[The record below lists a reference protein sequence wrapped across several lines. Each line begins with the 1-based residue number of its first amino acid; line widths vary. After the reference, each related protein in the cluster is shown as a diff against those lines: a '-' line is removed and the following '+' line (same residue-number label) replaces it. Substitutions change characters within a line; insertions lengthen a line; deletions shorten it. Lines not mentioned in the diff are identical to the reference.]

1 MKPLLAIGM
10 VTALVALSGCSNKG
24 ADSDGDGKVSAAEA
38 QAELAQD
45 GAMAMQPGLW
55 EVKISFNSIDAP
67 KLPAEVKDQMLKAMG
82 DGMSV
87 QSCLTKEQ
95 AENPGVDF
103 FGGDEQSNCTFAK
116 LDRNGNNIAVEMTCK
131 PQGGMTIASK
141 MDGSFAKESYTMTME
156 QKSGGTPMGDL
167 TMKGKVEGKRIG
179 ECPAQS

>member
-67 KLPAEVKDQMLKAMG
+67 KLPAEVKDQM
-82 DGMSV
+82 
-87 QSCLTKEQ
+87 QSCLTQEQ

-116 LDRNGNNIAVEMTCK
+116 LDRDGNNIAVEMTCK